1 MDALGV
7 VLKILAAIAVIVGA
21 VFVVLK
27 YGDKILAFFNKLLGR
42 NDVCI
47 DSDFVDDSELADEE
61 IAANEQDFEG

>member
-7 VLKILAAIAVIVGA
+7 VLKILAAIAVIAGA

-42 NDVCI
+42 DDICV
-47 DSDFVDDSELADEE
+47 DSDFVDDSELEAEE
-61 IAANEQDFEG
+61 IAADEQDFEG

>member
-42 NDVCI
+42 DDVCI
-47 DSDFVDDSELADEE
+47 DSDFVDDSELEDEE